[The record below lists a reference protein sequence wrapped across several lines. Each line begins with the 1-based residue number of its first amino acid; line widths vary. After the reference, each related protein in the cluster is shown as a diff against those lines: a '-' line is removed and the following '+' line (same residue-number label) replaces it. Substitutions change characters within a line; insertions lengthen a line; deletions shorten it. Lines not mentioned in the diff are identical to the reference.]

1 MSHCFDSP
9 NAAGCVA
16 EVAGADALAREHL
29 ALLGQYGAVQARC
42 SGLIEAQRAE
52 IVALRA
58 REMRL
63 HAGLVIRDSA
73 LAWARED
80 HALWQA
86 RVPGLPRRAALA
98 ERVEALMARV
108 QALMRE
114 RLRWQAR
121 VPASAAAPVSAIAQA
136 GPSDY
141 AALEESLGAADL
153 VICQTGCLSHGA
165 YWRVQDHCRR
175 TGKPCVLVGND
186 GDLRIVRIHEHGIDV
201 PAPAQEAGAA
211 WGKKEQA

>member
-1 MSHCFDSP
+1 MD
-9 NAAGCVA
+9 GA
-16 EVAGADALAREHL
+16 EALAREHL
-29 ALLGQYGAVQARC
+29 ALLRQYGAVQARC
-42 SGLIEAQRAE
+42 GGLIAAQHAE

-63 HAGLVIRDSA
+63 RAQLVMRESA

-80 HALWQA
+80 NALWQA
-86 RVPGLPRRAALA
+86 RVPGLPRRVVLA
-98 ERVEALMARV
+98 ERVEALVARV

-121 VPASAAAPVSAIAQA
+121 TPVPAMVPVPAVEQA
-136 GPSDY
+136 GAADY
-141 AALEESLGAADL
+141 AALEESLSAADL

-175 TGKPCVLVGND
+175 TGKPCVLVGNG
-186 GDLRIVRIHEHGIDV
+186 GDLRIVRIHEHSTEPLT
-201 PAPAQEAGAA
+201 PALAADRACAQ
-211 WGKKEQA
+211 KEQT